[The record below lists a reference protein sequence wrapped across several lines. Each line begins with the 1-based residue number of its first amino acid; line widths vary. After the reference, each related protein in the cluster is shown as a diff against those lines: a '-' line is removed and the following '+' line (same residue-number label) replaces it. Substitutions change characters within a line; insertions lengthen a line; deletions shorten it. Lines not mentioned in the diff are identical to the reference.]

1 MSYVTFS
8 RALSRLPNLET
19 LVGDSI
25 EYLNIGQ
32 CLRLRQKHAVLGWGF
47 RPSTRLP
54 RAVSRRFG
62 IPFIGLEDG
71 FLRSYAPGRQYPSVS
86 LVVDRQGIYY
96 AADRPSDLETLLESD
111 CDVLKGVGAD
121 YAMAKRRMISEGL
134 SKYNHAPEN
143 TAYFQNDGRPRILVV
158 DQTVGD
164 ASVRYG
170 MADADTFHQMVETA
184 RRDNPDA
191 TLYIKTHPEVSN
203 GGKRGYLSNL
213 QPNKHTVLLREA
225 ASPTSLLRHV
235 QKVYAVSSQ
244 LGFEALLHGL
254 PVHCFGMP
262 WYAGWGATQD
272 ALQCSRRTRHRT
284 VDELFAA
291 AYLHYSRYINPATGT
306 RGTIFDAMDWL
317 GHQRRMHTANSGRTI
332 AIGYRRWKAENVRP
346 FLRSNGREPFFVPDV
361 AAAAGLAPTSEDRLV
376 LWGADTPEAAKNLAT
391 QSGAQL
397 IRMEDGFI
405 RSVGL
410 GSDFVPPS
418 ALVLDSRGLYFDPRQ
433 PSDLEHLLNEHAFTD
448 EERKRAREIRHLIVS
463 HGLTKYNTE
472 PNIIPSWHDATRH
485 AVLVPG
491 QVEDDASIRHGC
503 RGVRTNLQLLQAARA
518 ARPDSLIVYKP
529 HPDVMANNRIGE
541 VHRQQALQYANVIET
556 RASIVSCIDAV
567 QEIHTMTSLSGFD
580 ALLRGKSV
588 TTYGMPFYAGWGLTT
603 DLSPQPR
610 RERLLSLE
618 ELIAGSLL
626 LYPTYFDLTLN
637 GFTSCEGTLRAL
649 IARRDQHLSQ
659 DRSPSAYRR
668 YWLRQWKKVALWLR
682 AGFVVTR

>member
-8 RALSRLPNLET
+8 RTLSRLPNLET
-19 LVGDSI
+19 LVGGRV
-25 EYLNIGQ
+25 EHLNIGQ
-32 CLRLRQKHAVLGWGF
+32 CLQLRQKQAVLGWGF

-54 RAVSRRFG
+54 RVISRKFG

-71 FLRSYAPGRQYPSVS
+71 FLRSYAPGRSYPSLS
-86 LVVDRQGIYY
+86 LVLDHQGIYY
-96 AADRPSDLETLLESD
+96 AADRPSDLETLLESES
-111 CDVLKGVGAD
+111 DVLEGIGAD
-121 YAMAKRRMISEGL
+121 YATARERIVAAGL
-134 SKYNHAPEN
+134 SKYNHASDN
-143 TAYFQNDGRPRILVV
+143 TAGFQRDGRPRILVV

-164 ASVRYG
+164 ASVSYG
-170 MADADTFHQMVETA
+170 MAGADTFRFMVESA

-203 GGKRGYLSNL
+203 GSKRGYLSNL
-213 QPNKHTVLLREA
+213 QPNDHTVLLTEA
-225 ASPTSLLRHV
+225 VSPASLLRHV

-254 PVHCFGMP
+254 PVYCFGMP
-262 WYAGWGATQD
+262 WYAGWGATHD
-272 ALQCSRRTRHRT
+272 TLQCSRRTRRRT

-291 AYLHYSRYINPATGT
+291 AYLHYSRYLDPATGNL
-306 RGTIFDAMDWL
+306 GTIFDAMDWL
-317 GHQRRMHTANSGRTI
+317 ERQRRMHAANSGRTI

-346 FLRSNGREPFFVPDV
+346 FLRSNGREPCFVANV
-361 AAAAGLAPTSEDRLV
+361 AAAASLAPTSADRLV
-376 LWGADTPEAAKNLAT
+376 LWGADTPDTAKQLAE

-397 IRMEDGFI
+397 MRMEDGFI

-433 PSDLEHLLNEHAFTD
+433 PSDLEDLLNVHAFTN
-448 EERKRAREIRHLIVS
+448 EERKRAHDVRHLIVS

-472 PNIIPSWHDATRH
+472 PNIVPGWCNPDRH

-503 RGVRTNLQLLQAARA
+503 RDVRTNLQLLRA
-518 ARPDSLIVYKP
+518 ARTARPTSLIVYKP

-541 VHRQQALQYANVIET
+541 VHRQQALQFANVIET
-556 RASIVSCIDAV
+556 KASIVSCIDAV

-603 DLSPQPR
+603 DLSPLPR
-610 RERLLSLE
+610 RQRLLSLE
-618 ELIAGSLL
+618 ELIAGALL
-626 LYPTYFDLTLN
+626 LYPMYFDLNLN
-637 GFTSCEGTLRAL
+637 GFTTCEATLRTL
-649 IARRDQHLSQ
+649 IARRDTEFSQ
-659 DRSPSAYRR
+659 TAPSTAFRKHFF
-668 YWLRQWKKVALWLR
+668 RQWKKVALWFR